1 MRVADEPNV
10 ALLRQKARVLESEN
24 ERMSQKLAALLSEN
38 LALKGMSPEA
48 IAQNLPGLLEQVTAK
63 APSGG
68 TRSGSERRP
77 RNKPELGPKK
87 PQKGHGPTPQPD
99 LETVPETFDLDEAD
113 QVCPLCAGSLQEWA
127 GAEDTSEIIEF
138 VERKWIIKE
147 CIQKKYRCPNGC
159 TVVTADGPDKLI
171 KGGRYGVGV
180 AVDAAIAKYDNAQ
193 PLRRQVKIAQRQ
205 GIRLTTQ
212 ALWDQILAL
221 AIALAPL
228 CERIRRHILGEP
240 VLGVDLTGFSLI
252 EKGGSKKKQ
261 VWQLS
266 CPTAI
271 YFEML
276 DSKKADDGERL
287 FMVHERGEEISR
299 FTGIAMMDGAA
310 ELLAIANKV
319 GFDTAGCWSHGRRN
333 VRKANQE
340 APGQVDTFL
349 DFVDELYEID
359 RKAARDPPPDDDR
372 RGYRHR
378 LDLDKLRQLRDTESR
393 AVCKRIENWILEQS
407 CIPGGLLKAGLD
419 YIAKRWT
426 RLTRFLDDP
435 RIPLDSRVGDRR
447 GGVQA
452 ALGCVRRFQLRARL
466 GRAIAPFPV
475 PATSNRAGGFPAPGS
490 PRRCHHIGVMGLF
503 RPALLSVD
511 RGSGSRSRQ
520 IDPRIRTR
528 SPYSTSSS
536 RIPFAFA
543 S

>member
-48 IAQNLPGLLEQVTAK
+48 IAQNLPGLLEQVTAAK

-68 TRSGSERRP
+68 TPSGSEGRP
-77 RNKPELGPKK
+77 RNKPKLGPKK

-99 LETVPETFDLDEAD
+99 LETVPEIFDLDEAD
-113 QVCPLCAGSLQEWA
+113 RVCPLCAGSLQEWV
-127 GAEDTSEIIEF
+127 GAEDTSEIIES
-138 VERKWIIKE
+138 VERKWIIKK
-147 CIQKKYRCPNGC
+147 CIQKKYRCSNGC
-159 TVVTADGPDKLI
+159 TVVTADGPEKLI

-180 AVDAAIAKYDNAQ
+180 AVDAAIAKYDYAQ
-193 PLRRQVKIAQRQ
+193 PISRQVKIAKRQ

-287 FMVHERGEEISR
+287 FIVHERGEEIFR
-299 FTGIAMMDGAA
+299 FTGTAMMDGAA
-310 ELLAIANKV
+310 ELLAIAHKV

-340 APGQVDTFL
+340 APGQVDAFL

-435 RIPLDSRVGDRR
+435 RIPLDNNRTEGSFIGL
-447 GGVQA
+447 
-452 ALGCVRRFQLRARL
+452 ALGRRNYIGARSAQGMMVAARFYTVVQSARVNGIDGHAYLRYVASAVCRGDEPL
-466 GRAIAPFPV
+466 LPHAW
-475 PATSNRAGGFPAPGS
+475 S
-490 PRRCHHIGVMGLF
+490 PN
-503 RPALLSVD
+503 D
-511 RGSGSRSRQ
+511 
-520 IDPRIRTR
+520 
-528 SPYSTSSS
+528 
-536 RIPFAFA
+536 
-543 S
+543 